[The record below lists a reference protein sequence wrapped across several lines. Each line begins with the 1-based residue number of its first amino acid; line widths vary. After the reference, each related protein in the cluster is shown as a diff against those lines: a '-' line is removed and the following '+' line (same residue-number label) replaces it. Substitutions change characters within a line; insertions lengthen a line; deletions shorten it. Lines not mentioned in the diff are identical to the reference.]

1 MGWERGSLIYIVGDL
16 RISRSVLTVPGR
28 RGTLRP
34 AENGTRP
41 TVRRRQTT
49 NVLTVARV
57 VVDQLVAGIASA
69 AERVRQVHADL
80 RTTAVV
86 DQTLVHAAR
95 LLFLVLVAGTVRGL
109 VAHLR
114 HGYAYTATGLV
125 VAAVELGER
134 IAFVHGFLWK
144 FDALVKRFSAIKSR
158 ITVASERI
166 NRTMKIKAGKNLRPE
181 RWKLRECGVRDGR
194 RRRQDKPNEEKK
206 TNDGVLVEEKR

>member
-1 MGWERGSLIYIVGDL
+1 MSLWDGRGRVLYTYCIQGDS
-16 RISRSVLTVPGR
+16 RISRSVIGASGR
-28 RGTLRP
+28 RGTLHP
-34 AENGTRP
+34 VENGTRKI
-41 TVRRRQTT
+41 VWRQQT
-49 NVLTVARV
+49 NVLTVARA

-69 AERVRQVHADL
+69 AERVRQIHADL

-144 FDALVKRFSAIKSR
+144 FDASVKRFLAIKCR
-158 ITVASERI
+158 ITFVSERT
-166 NRTMKIKAGKNLRPE
+166 NRTTKLKAGKNLRPE
-181 RWKLRECGVRDGR
+181 RRMPRECGARDGR
-194 RRRQDKPNEEKK
+194 RKK
-206 TNDGVLVEEKR
+206 TNDGVFV